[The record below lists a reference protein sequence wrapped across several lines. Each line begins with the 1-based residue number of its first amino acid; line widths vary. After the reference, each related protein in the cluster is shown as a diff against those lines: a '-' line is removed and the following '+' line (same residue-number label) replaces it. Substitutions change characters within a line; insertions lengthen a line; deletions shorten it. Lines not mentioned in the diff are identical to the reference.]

1 MKVYAVKVA
10 KVTACE
16 GYPCGDEVLAYTVN
30 AEKAEEVRAAEA
42 ERILNKPYWWMTHAK
57 RDGRPVIKVEELGE
71 VVE

>member
-10 KVTACE
+10 KVTYE

-30 AEKAEEVRAAEA
+30 AKRAEEVRAAE
-42 ERILNKPYWWMTHAK
+42 EWRIANSPCWWMAHAK
-57 RDGRPVIKVEELGE
+57 RKGRPVVKVEELGE

>member
-16 GYPCGDEVLAYTVN
+16 GYPCGDEVLAYTIN
-30 AEKAEEVRAAEA
+30 ADKAEE
-42 ERILNKPYWWMTHAK
+42 ERLVNTPYWWMTHEK
-57 RDGRPVIKVEELGE
+57 RNGRPVVRVEELGE

>member
-10 KVTACE
+10 EITPCE

-30 AEKAEEVRAAEA
+30 AEKAEEVRAAEE
-42 ERILNKPYWWMTHAK
+42 ERILNKPYWWITYAK
-57 RDGRPVIKVEELGE
+57 RDGRPVVKVEELGE

>member
-10 KVTACE
+10 TVTACE

-30 AEKAEEVRAAEA
+30 AEKAEEIRAAEE
-42 ERILNKPYWWMTHAK
+42 ERILNKPCWWMTIAK
-57 RDGRPVIKVEELGE
+57 RDGRPVVKVEELGE